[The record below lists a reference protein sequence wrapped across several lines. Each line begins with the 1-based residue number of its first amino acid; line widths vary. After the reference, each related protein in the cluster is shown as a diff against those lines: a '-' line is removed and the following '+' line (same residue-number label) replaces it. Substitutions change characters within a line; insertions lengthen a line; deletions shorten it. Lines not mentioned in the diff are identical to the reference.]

1 MLESRMDIPRS
12 LATLSSVIDT
22 LEEADVDLRR
32 FRLRE
37 RDLMAEGEVVADA
50 ELGVDLCTAVSSG
63 VLSIESVRTDP
74 PDGLS
79 IDLGPVPGLIPQACR
94 EHLIEVSDVRLDDTT
109 LEFDLALS
117 IPVDPEVG
125 AEPEPVPPA
134 SDRFDEYRDESV
146 PAFDDRD
153 YLQALYDGCDT
164 FDEMRE
170 IIDLDVTT
178 ETVRRYMIDAGVHEP
193 NSYRTDSVSNRRD
206 DDFHRDAD
214 ESDDES
220 DVDVILADG
229 IGLPDE
235 ITIDDFIAT
244 VRSSKTLYEVQ
255 QSMDL
260 GRDEVHDILED
271 LNLLDL
277 VVGRLAMESERDV
290 TRDEIIERL
299 RQRVA

>member
-1 MLESRMDIPRS
+1 MVESRMDIPRS

-22 LEEADVDLRR
+22 LEQDDVDLRR

-37 RDLMAEGEVVADA
+37 RDLMAEGEVVADV
-50 ELGVDLCTAVSSG
+50 ELGVDLCDAVTG
-63 VLSIESVRTDP
+63 GRVTIESVRTDP

-79 IDLGPVPGLIPQACR
+79 IDLGPVTGLIPSACR
-94 EHLIEVSDVRLDDTT
+94 EHLIDVVDLRLDDTT
-109 LEFDLALS
+109 LELDLALS
-117 IPVDPEVG
+117 IPVDPESS
-125 AEPEPVPPA
+125 PEPDPPLST
-134 SDRFDEYRDESV
+134 SDRFDDVRDESV
-146 PAFDDRD
+146 PAFDDVD

-164 FDEMRE
+164 FDEMCE

-193 NSYRTDSVSNRRD
+193 NSYRTAGVVDQAD
-206 DDFHRDAD
+206 DPNLD
-214 ESDDES
+214 EDEADDEP

-229 IGLPDE
+229 IGIPDG
-235 ITIDDFIAT
+235 ITIEDFIAT

-260 GRDEVHDILED
+260 GRNEVHDILED

-290 TRDEIIERL
+290 TREEIIERL
-299 RQRVA
+299 RERVA

>member
-1 MLESRMDIPRS
+1 MDIPRS
-12 LATLSSVIDT
+12 LTTLSSVIDT
-22 LEEADVDLRR
+22 LEDADVDLRR

-37 RDLMAEGEVVADA
+37 RDLMAEGEVVADV
-50 ELGVDLCTAVSSG
+50 ELGVDLCDAVRRGSVS
-63 VLSIESVRTDP
+63 LDSVRTDP

-79 IDLGPVPGLIPQACR
+79 LDLGPVTSLIPSACR
-94 EHLIEVSDVRLDDTT
+94 EHLIDVTGVRLDETT
-109 LEFDLALS
+109 IALDLALS
-117 IPVDPEVG
+117 IPVDQAPS
-125 AEPEPVPPA
+125 PEPTPPA
-134 SDRFDEYRDESV
+134 RDRFDDVRDETV
-146 PAFDDRD
+146 PAFDDTD

-193 NSYRTDSVSNRRD
+193 NSYRTEGEADTAD
-206 DDFHRDAD
+206 DDPELDTDDAD
-214 ESDDES
+214 EEPE
-220 DVDVILADG
+220 VDVLLADG
-229 IGLPDE
+229 IGIPDE
-235 ITIDDFIAT
+235 ITIEDFIAT

-277 VVGRLAMESERDV
+277 VVGRLAMESERVV
-290 TRDEIIERL
+290 TREEVIERL
-299 RQRVA
+299 RQRVT